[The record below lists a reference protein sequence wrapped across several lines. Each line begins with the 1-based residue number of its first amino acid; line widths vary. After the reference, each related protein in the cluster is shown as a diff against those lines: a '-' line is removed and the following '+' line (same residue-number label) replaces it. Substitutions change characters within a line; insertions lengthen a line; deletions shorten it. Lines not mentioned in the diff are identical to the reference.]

1 MVSSGQV
8 ATLVSLML
16 TLTAGVI
23 YVVEAAEYPTNF
35 TNQGSIINT
44 RHNMTQST
52 AGVSSAMVTA
62 RNNYGEV
69 CVYCHT
75 PHGANDTSQVQ
86 KIPLWN
92 RTYLSNTYQTYDQLG
107 TSTLSQT
114 VTQPGAN
121 SLSCLS
127 CHDGTVAIDSI
138 INMPGSGR
146 YSATAKTSHD
156 ENHLDNNW
164 ANNAVYPGTTR
175 SNNHHAIGPTSPG
188 GGVGCMACHS
198 GPSGIEVASD
208 FSAFYIGTDLRN
220 DHPVGILY
228 PASTG
233 PGTDFNSTTGTRGSL
248 KFFDSNSNGRAD
260 TREVR
265 LYDTGDGHEVEC
277 ASCHDP
283 HGVPSGAP
291 GSTFNPVFL
300 RVANAGS
307 TLCLTCHIK

>member
-1 MVSSGQV
+1 MADF
-8 ATLVSLML
+8 ATRLKLGLIFL
-16 TLTAGVI
+16 TGCFLNTAH
-23 YVVEAAEYPTNF
+23 AAEYPTNF

-44 RHNMTQST
+44 RHNLTQST
-52 AGVSSAMVTA
+52 TPVSGAMITV

-75 PHGANDTSQVQ
+75 PHGANDTPQVQ

-92 RTYLSNTYQTYDQLG
+92 RTYISNTYQTYDQLG
-107 TSTLSQT
+107 TSSLNQP

-121 SLSCLS
+121 SLACLS

-156 ENHLDNNW
+156 ESHLDNNW

-175 SNNHHAIGPTSPG
+175 SLNHHAIGPTSPG
-188 GGVGCMACHS
+188 GGVGCMSCHS
-198 GPSGIEVASD
+198 GPGGIEVGTD

-228 PASTG
+228 PTTTG
-233 PGTDFNSTTGTRGSL
+233 PGTDFNATTGTRGSL
-248 KFFDSNSNGRAD
+248 KFFDTNGNSRAD
-260 TREVR
+260 TKEVR
-265 LYDTGDGHEVEC
+265 LYDTGEGYEVEC
-277 ASCHDP
+277 ATCHDP

-291 GSTFNPVFL
+291 GSTFNPTFL